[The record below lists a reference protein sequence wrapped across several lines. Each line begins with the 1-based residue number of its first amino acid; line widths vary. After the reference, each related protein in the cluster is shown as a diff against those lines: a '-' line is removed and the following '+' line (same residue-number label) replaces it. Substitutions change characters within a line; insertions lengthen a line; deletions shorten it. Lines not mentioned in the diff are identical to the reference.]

1 MVYRGVASS
10 ALHNKAMY
18 QTSLMANALA
28 QFMVSQ
34 GYDANDT
41 DAVSVFN
48 GKLVELFSKFKPQM
62 VDVSI
67 YSGQHEAN
75 ELLATFTYNPRI
87 ILSTYSHLSD
97 TTAFHVFN
105 RTAFY
110 TSGGQ
115 NIGVKIVGNK
125 LYIASSI
132 NVSATIHPD
141 LVVFF
146 NVERTV

>member
-1 MVYRGVASS
+1 
-10 ALHNKAMY
+10 
-18 QTSLMANALA
+18 MANALA

-41 DAVSVFN
+41 DAPSAFN
-48 GKLVELFSKFKPQM
+48 GNLVELFSKFKPQM
-62 VDVSI
+62 VEVSLR
-67 YSGQHEAN
+67 SGQHEAN

-87 ILSTYSHLSD
+87 ILSTYSYPSD

-105 RTAFY
+105 RAAFY
-110 TSGGQ
+110 TSSGQ

-132 NVSATIHPD
+132 NVSDTIYPA

-146 NVERTV
+146 

>member
-1 MVYRGVASS
+1 MVYKGVASS

-67 YSGQHEAN
+67 YSG
-75 ELLATFTYNPRI
+75 
-87 ILSTYSHLSD
+87 
-97 TTAFHVFN
+97 
-105 RTAFY
+105 
-110 TSGGQ
+110 
-115 NIGVKIVGNK
+115 
-125 LYIASSI
+125 
-132 NVSATIHPD
+132 
-141 LVVFF
+141 
-146 NVERTV
+146 

>member
-87 ILSTYSHLSD
+87 ILSTHSAVSD
-97 TTAFHVFN
+97 TYALNFFN
-105 RTAFY
+105 RTSFY
-110 TSGGQ
+110 TSRGQ
-115 NIGVKIVGNK
+115 NISVKIVGNK
-125 LYIASSI
+125 LYYATSV
-132 NVSATIHPD
+132 NVDTSTYPR
-141 LVVFF
+141 LLVFF
-146 NVERTV
+146 

>member
-1 MVYRGVASS
+1 
-10 ALHNKAMY
+10 
-18 QTSLMANALA
+18 MANALA

-34 GYDANDT
+34 GYDANLT
-41 DAVSVFN
+41 VAVSVFN
-48 GKLVELFSKFKPQM
+48 GILVELFSKFKPQM

-67 YSGQHEAN
+67 FSGQHEAN

-87 ILSTYSHLSD
+87 ILSTYSYSSD

-110 TSGGQ
+110 TSSGQ

-146 NVERTV
+146 